1 MRGGFTPTSIQ
12 RVNNRSPAKF
22 IPNGMQQAVSAPRFS
37 ATSSAIDVS
46 NRIPRDTTLPL
57 EQAGYEV
64 RRSPQS
70 FALSLVH
77 GIQIRDGKMNGGADP
92 GGDGMAMMVETG

>member
-1 MRGGFTPTSIQ
+1 M
-12 RVNNRSPAKF
+12 
-22 IPNGMQQAVSAPRFS
+22 
-37 ATSSAIDVS
+37 
-46 NRIPRDTTLPL
+46 DTTLPL

-70 FALSLVH
+70 FAFSLVH

-92 GGDGMAMMVETG
+92 GGDGMAMMVET